1 MQLSPVISKPVRIFA
16 FPFWHEFDV
25 LRLVKVLSSP
35 KAGLNQMKSERR
47 PGFFIILITCG

>member
-1 MQLSPVISKPVRIFA
+1 MELRIMQLSPVISKPVRIFA

-35 KAGLNQMKSERR
+35 KAGLIQMKSE
-47 PGFFIILITCG
+47 